1 MVIIVGLIIW
11 NVMYVGLL
19 LIVLIPAFIYLVIT
33 IRQFLYS
40 APHFVRFIAEDR
52 AALHEAYSETL
63 KLSLYYRINKKT
75 PLLTKNFVLAANQLE
90 KSVL

>member
-19 LIVLIPAFIYLVIT
+19 LIVLIPALIYLVIT
-33 IRQFLYS
+33 LRQFLYS

-52 AALHEAYSETL
+52 AAHVQS
-63 KLSLYYRINKKT
+63 
-75 PLLTKNFVLAANQLE
+75 QLP
-90 KSVL
+90 